1 MSNSI
6 KYSTTGDTQSLKKG
20 NLFFGTG
27 DVGKGPSSVSQ
38 HFNGVTPNSGS
49 YTVYFYDP
57 AQPNNIGY
65 DPITSD
71 VQLIRYTNGM
81 FGQNFTTAQQCL
93 NWYSSQTNYT
103 CVNKDYEEIVTSGL
117 TLNLD
122 AGFLPSYGGSGT
134 TWYDLSYSGNNGTLI
149 NGVTYSILEG
159 GSLVFDGTNDYANV
173 TSNQVIT
180 NDFTFTVWAKRDGN
194 SPTSIG
200 GVFGNHNHVELSG
213 ANIFF
218 RNSSTIVEIAT
229 GNGVTRPSF
238 QISIPSLNTEWNFYV
253 LRYSGTTCQ
262 LYFNGVLLDS
272 RTAVVVQ
279 SLNSNRYGIAIWASS
294 YLAEYYLNGKIS
306 QCSVYNRALTSSEIL
321 KNYNAGLARF
331 NTPNIVKS
339 NLLLNLDSS
348 NAVSY
353 PTSGTIWTDLS
364 GNGYTGSLINGPTF
378 NSTSKSIVFDGTN
391 DYFQYSAR
399 TPNTEFQYYDA
410 FTVEALTYVNESTL
424 TGHIVTNRT
433 SRDGNNTPYTGWGLA
448 QYNSSIRATIGGYPS
463 STFDWRFV
471 EVTGTTFT
479 NEVFRKWSHIV
490 WVNTGVAGQQKIYIN
505 GVDRTNS
512 SGDDATPPY
521 TINYSNGTHRLTVGM
536 SPADG
541 SPGGHFFD
549 GNIEV
554 ARVYNKAL
562 SQSEVLQNYYQSP
575 IVTDGLRMSL
585 DAGNLVSYS
594 GAGTT
599 WKDLTAYGYNGTL
612 TNGPTFSGVSG
623 GAIVFDGTDDVVTG
637 GLNGSIFTGDFTQ
650 TAWIYKLNNNQPW
663 QGVFTNSSPATNN
676 TYLMTFG
683 NGSVDAPYNSIGVN
697 QVGVSASGVFLD
709 IGSHL
714 NRWLYVAISKVGSNL
729 NIYCFKD
736 GNLLSTTGTIT
747 WNGGNFATTNNYQI
761 GRHWAGTNVI
771 PFQGL
776 ISNVSL
782 YDRALST
789 DEIAQNYNA
798 TKSRFGL

>member
-6 KYSTTGDTQSLKKG
+6 KYSTTGDTLSLKKG

-57 AQPNNIGY
+57 GQPNNIGY
-65 DPITSD
+65 DPISSD
-71 VQLIRYTNGM
+71 VHLIRYTNGM

-134 TWYDLSYSGNNGTLI
+134 TWYDLSYSGYNINLTNGP
-149 NGVTYSILEG
+149 TYSSDGGGSILFDGVDDMAIGSTITTYTNTQTWTAWVKRTSSVNLFNMFMGRFLPYFAFRSDGLFHFSNQIGGTQRNLYSLQTYSNNVWYFTSFTTEYQNPNTIMKMYIN
-159 GSLVFDGTNDYANV
+159 GSLVNSSEFSGTQNNYSIN
-173 TSNQVIT
+173 
-180 NDFTFTVWAKRDGN
+180 FTVGDGRN
-194 SPTSIG
+194 TS
-200 GVFGNHNHVELSG
+200 
-213 ANIFF
+213 
-218 RNSSTIVEIAT
+218 TWY
-229 GNGVTRPSF
+229 P
-238 QISIPSLNTEWNFYV
+238 
-253 LRYSGTTCQ
+253 
-262 LYFNGVLLDS
+262 FNGYVS
-272 RTAVVVQ
+272 MV
-279 SLNSNRYGIAIWASS
+279 
-294 YLAEYYLNGKIS
+294 
-306 QCSVYNRALTSSEIL
+306 SVYNRTLSSDEIL

-331 NTPNIVKS
+331 NTANIVKS
-339 NLLLNLDSS
+339 NLVLNLDSS
-348 NAVSY
+348 NSVSY
-353 PTSGTIWTDLS
+353 PTTGTTWTDLS
-364 GNGYTGSLINGPTF
+364 GNGNHGTLVNGPTF
-378 NSTSKSIVFDGTN
+378 DSTSKSIDFDGTN
-391 DYFQYSAR
+391 DYATINSVRNQIVGT
-399 TPNTEFQYYDA
+399 TPFTINMLIKFNSFLDA
-410 FTVEALTYVNESTL
+410 FNCFF
-424 TGHIVTNRT
+424 G
-433 SRDGNNTPYTGWGLA
+433 
-448 QYNSSIRATIGGYPS
+448 
-463 STFDWRFV
+463 
-471 EVTGTTFT
+471 
-479 NEVFRKWSHIV
+479 
-490 WVNTGVAGQQKIYIN
+490 VNTSSGANRLLLGVDTVGAINVVKN
-505 GVDRTNS
+505 GVDEYSPSLLSLNQWYNISLSNS
-512 SGDDATPPY
+512 SSGVPNLYVNGVLVPSIDAIS
-521 TINYSNGTHRLTVGM
+521 TIPFANNDTWTIGAEYDNTSLSDYIDSNITQV
-536 SPADG
+536 S
-541 SPGGHFFD
+541 
-549 GNIEV
+549 I
-554 ARVYNKAL
+554 YNKAL
-562 SQSEVLQNYYQSP
+562 SQSEILQNYYQSP

-623 GAIVFDGTDDVVTG
+623 GAIVFDGTDDIVTG

-697 QVGVSASGVFLD
+697 RVGVSASGVFLD

-714 NRWLYVAISKVGSNL
+714 NRWLYVAISKVGSTL

-761 GRHWAGTNVI
+761 GRHWAGTSVV

-776 ISNVSL
+776 MSNVSL

>member
-1 MSNSI
+1 
-6 KYSTTGDTQSLKKG
+6 
-20 NLFFGTG
+20 
-27 DVGKGPSSVSQ
+27 
-38 HFNGVTPNSGS
+38 
-49 YTVYFYDP
+49 
-57 AQPNNIGY
+57 
-65 DPITSD
+65 
-71 VQLIRYTNGM
+71 M

-93 NWYSSQTNYT
+93 NWYSSQTIYT
-103 CVNKDYEEIVTSGL
+103 CVNKDYEEIVTNGL
-117 TLNLD
+117 VLNVD

-134 TWYDLSYSGNNGTLI
+134 TWYDLSYSGNNGTLV
-149 NGVTYSILEG
+149 NGPTYSVLEG
-159 GSLVFDGTNDYANV
+159 GYIRFDGVDDGLNL
-173 TSNQVIT
+173 SNIIQ
-180 NDFTFTVWAKRDGN
+180 NLSTFTVEIVFNPLAYQYMEFSLGPVDFKWRISGNTPYWNFWTSGGNPQGTTMGVIPPINTVSSFVASYDGN
-194 SPTSIG
+194 TRRVGLNGNILTS
-200 GVFGNHNHVELSG
+200 V
-213 ANIFF
+213 
-218 RNSSTIVEIAT
+218 
-229 GNGVTRPSF
+229 
-238 QISIPSLNTEWNFYV
+238 
-253 LRYSGTTCQ
+253 SGTYTPKVPSSITIGSTSFEPIYGL
-262 LYFNGVLLDS
+262 LYS
-272 RTAVVVQ
+272 
-279 SLNSNRYGIAIWASS
+279 I
-294 YLAEYYLNGKIS
+294 KI
-306 QCSVYNRALTSSEIL
+306 YNRALTSSEIL

-339 NLLLNLDSS
+339 NLLFNLDSS

-353 PTSGTIWTDLS
+353 PTTGTTWTDLS

-410 FTVEALTYVNESTL
+410 FTVEALAYVNESTSN
-424 TGHIVTNRT
+424 TGYIITNRA
-433 SRDGNNTPYTGWGLA
+433 SRDGNNTFYTGWGLT

-463 STFDWRFV
+463 SIADWRFV

-505 GVDRTNS
+505 GVDRTNRV
-512 SGDDATPPY
+512 GDDATPPY

-536 SPADG
+536 SPPDG
-541 SPGGHFFD
+541 SPGGWFLD

-650 TAWIYKLNNNQPW
+650 TAWIYKFNNNQPW

-714 NRWLYVAISKVGSNL
+714 NRWLYVAISKVGSTL

-761 GRHWAGTNVI
+761 GRHWAGTSVV

-776 ISNVSL
+776 MSNISL
-782 YDRALST
+782 YDRVLST

>member
-6 KYSTTGDTQSLKKG
+6 KYSTTGDTFSLKKG

-27 DVGKGPSSVSQ
+27 DVGKGPSSASQ

-49 YTVYFYDP
+49 YTVYFYNP
-57 AQPNNIGY
+57 GQPNNIGY
-65 DPITSD
+65 DLIMSD

-81 FGQNFTTAQQCL
+81 FGQNFTTVQQCL

-103 CVNKDYEEIVTSGL
+103 CVNKDYEEIVTNGL
-117 TLNLD
+117 VLNVD

-134 TWYDLSYSGNNGTLI
+134 TWYDLSYSGYNGTLTNGPTYSVLEGGNISFDGVDDYVNISGVSVNTSSFSCESFFQWSTVGGSRGVLHSLSYQNPSSGYLIRQADTANNRIVVFSDNGSETSVLSNASVPINTWTHLIVVQNSNNCSIYI
-149 NGVTYSILEG
+149 NGV
-159 GSLVFDGTNDYANV
+159 
-173 TSNQVIT
+173 
-180 NDFTFTVWAKRDGN
+180 
-194 SPTSIG
+194 
-200 GVFGNHNHVELSG
+200 
-213 ANIFF
+213 
-218 RNSSTIVEIAT
+218 
-229 GNGVTRPSF
+229 
-238 QISIPSLNTEWNFYV
+238 
-253 LRYSGTTCQ
+253 
-262 LYFNGVLLDS
+262 LDS
-272 RTAVVVQ
+272 SQT
-279 SLNSNRYGIAIWASS
+279 LSNPVINTTYPYRIGQRGSTGA
-294 YLAEYYLNGKIS
+294 YLPGKIAFS
-306 QCSVYNRALTSSEIL
+306 KIYNRALSASEVL
-321 KNYNAGLARF
+321 KNYNASLARF

-339 NLLLNLDSS
+339 NLLFNLDSS

-353 PTSGTIWTDLS
+353 PTTGTTWTDLS

-433 SRDGNNTPYTGWGLA
+433 SRDGNNTTYTGWGLA
-448 QYNSSIRATIGGYPS
+448 QNNSAIVATIGGYPS

-471 EVTGTTFT
+471 GVTGTTFT

-490 WVNTGVAGQQKIYIN
+490 WVNTGVAGQQKIYIK

-562 SQSEVLQNYYQSP
+562 SQSEVLQNYYQAP
-575 IVTDGLRMSL
+575 IVTSGLVMAL

-594 GAGTT
+594 GDGTT
-599 WKDLTAYGYNGTL
+599 WKDLTTNGFNGTL
-612 TNGPTFSGVSG
+612 TNGPTFNSANG
-623 GAIVFDGTDDVVTG
+623 GSIDFDGTNDWCPV
-637 GLNGSIFTGDFTQ
+637 NSISLSNTTY
-650 TAWIYKLNNNQPW
+650 TKIAWFNPD
-663 QGVFTNSSPATNN
+663 TATNN
-676 TYLMTFG
+676 IISG
-683 NGSVDAPYNSIGVN
+683 GS
-697 QVGVSASGVFLD
+697 
-709 IGSHL
+709 
-714 NRWLYVAISKVGSNL
+714 
-729 NIYCFKD
+729 D
-736 GNLLSTTGTIT
+736 GEHAF
-747 WNGGNFATTNNYQI
+747 WM
-761 GRHWAGTNVI
+761 AGTNNSLHAGHNGAWSTVSYSPGLMTGQWWCGAVTFNTTTGWKLYLNGQLVDTDPSTTTFAGGNVVRI
-771 PFQGL
+771 AAFQVGGNL
-776 ISNVSL
+776 FNGKIATAHIYNRV
-782 YDRALST
+782 LSD

>member
-1 MSNSI
+1 MANSI

-27 DVGKGPSSVSQ
+27 DVGKGPSSVTQ
-38 HFNGVTPNSGS
+38 HYNGVTPMGGG
-49 YTVYFYDP
+49 YTIYFYDP
-57 AQPNNIGY
+57 RQPNNIGY
-65 DPITSD
+65 DPISSD
-71 VQLIRYTNGM
+71 VQLIRYTNGIS
-81 FGQNFTTAQQCL
+81 GQNFTGATQCF
-93 NWYSSQTNYT
+93 NWYATQTNYT
-103 CVNKDYEEIVTSGL
+103 CVNEDYDGIVTSGL

-122 AGFLPSYGGSGT
+122 AGFLPSYSTSGN
-134 TWYDLSYSGNNGTLI
+134 TWYDLSYSGNNGTLT
-149 NGVTYSILEG
+149 NGPTFSPLNG
-159 GSLVFDGTNDYANV
+159 GYIVFDGVDDGLTLSSALPDLP
-173 TSNQVIT
+173 
-180 NDFTFTVWAKRDGN
+180 TFTVEIVFNPSAYQYMQFTLGSVDFKWRISGQTPYWNFWTSGGSPQSTTMGVVPPINTVSSFVASYDGN
-194 SPTSIG
+194 TRRVG
-200 GVFGNHNHVELSG
+200 LNGNYL
-213 ANIFF
+213 
-218 RNSSTIVEIAT
+218 NST
-229 GNGVTRPSF
+229 
-238 QISIPSLNTEWNFYV
+238 
-253 LRYSGTTCQ
+253 SGTFTPRYPSSNIVGSTSVEEIYGS
-262 LYFNGVLLDS
+262 LYS
-272 RTAVVVQ
+272 
-279 SLNSNRYGIAIWASS
+279 I
-294 YLAEYYLNGKIS
+294 K
-306 QCSVYNRALTSSEIL
+306 VYNRALSASEVL
-321 KNYNAGLARF
+321 KNYNASLARF

-339 NLLLNLDSS
+339 NLLFNLDSS

-353 PTSGTIWTDLS
+353 PTTGTTWTDLS

-448 QYNSSIRATIGGYPS
+448 QNNSAIVATIGGYPS

-471 EVTGTTFT
+471 GVTGTTFT

-562 SQSEVLQNYYQSP
+562 SQSEVLQNYYQAP
-575 IVTDGLRMSL
+575 IVTSGLVMAL

-594 GAGTT
+594 GDGTT
-599 WKDLTAYGYNGTL
+599 WKDLTTNGFNGTL
-612 TNGPTFSGVSG
+612 TNGPTFNSANG
-623 GAIVFDGTDDVVTG
+623 GSIDFDGTNDWCPV
-637 GLNGSIFTGDFTQ
+637 NSISLSNTTY
-650 TAWIYKLNNNQPW
+650 TKIAWFNPD
-663 QGVFTNSSPATNN
+663 TATNN
-676 TYLMTFG
+676 IISG
-683 NGSVDAPYNSIGVN
+683 GS
-697 QVGVSASGVFLD
+697 
-709 IGSHL
+709 
-714 NRWLYVAISKVGSNL
+714 
-729 NIYCFKD
+729 D
-736 GNLLSTTGTIT
+736 GEHAF
-747 WNGGNFATTNNYQI
+747 WM
-761 GRHWAGTNVI
+761 AGTNNSLHAGHNGAWSTVSYSPGLMTGQWWCGAVTFNTTTGWKLYLNGQLVDTDPSTTTFVGGNVVRI
-771 PFQGL
+771 AAFQVGGNL
-776 ISNVSL
+776 FNGKIATAHIYNRV
-782 YDRALST
+782 LSD

>member
-1 MSNSI
+1 MANSI

-27 DVGKGPSSVSQ
+27 DVGKGPSSASQ

-57 AQPNNIGY
+57 GQPNNIGY
-65 DPITSD
+65 DPISSD
-71 VQLIRYTNGM
+71 VHLIRYTNGM

-103 CVNKDYEEIVTSGL
+103 CVNKDYEEIVTNGL
-117 TLNLD
+117 VLNVD

-149 NGVTYSILEG
+149 NGVTYSSLEG
-159 GSLVFDGTNDYANV
+159 GSLVFDGVDDYVDFGNTTSLTITGNSISLEAWVNYNLSQEDWKGVLYKANGNSTGYQLFIDSTEKV
-173 TSNQVIT
+173 SFGLITTSGFVRPSANFVLPPNTWHHIMCT
-180 NDFTFTVWAKRDGN
+180 YDGSNMRTYINGTLYNTFTQTGN
-194 SPTSIG
+194 I
-200 GVFGNHNHVELSG
+200 L
-213 ANIFF
+213 A
-218 RNSSTIVEIAT
+218 SST
-229 GNGVTRPSF
+229 
-238 QISIPSLNTEWNFYV
+238 SLNVGRSFSSEEFPGYIP
-253 LRYSGTTCQ
+253 
-262 LYFNGVLLDS
+262 
-272 RTAVVVQ
+272 VV
-279 SLNSNRYGIAIWASS
+279 RI
-294 YLAEYYLNGKIS
+294 
-306 QCSVYNRALTSSEIL
+306 YNRGLTTTEVL

-339 NLLLNLDSS
+339 NLLFNLDSS

-353 PTSGTIWTDLS
+353 PTTGTTWTDLS

-378 NSTSKSIVFDGTN
+378 NSTSKSIVFDGTD

-433 SRDGNNTPYTGWGLA
+433 SRDGNNTTYTGWGLA
-448 QYNSSIRATIGGYPS
+448 QNNSAIVATIGGYPS

-471 EVTGTTFT
+471 GVTGTTFT

-562 SQSEVLQNYYQSP
+562 SQSEVLQNYYQAP
-575 IVTDGLRMSL
+575 IVTSGLVMAL

-594 GAGTT
+594 GDGTT
-599 WKDLTAYGYNGTL
+599 WKDLTTNGFNGTL
-612 TNGPTFSGVSG
+612 TNGPTFNSANG
-623 GAIVFDGTDDVVTG
+623 GSIDFDGTNDWCPV
-637 GLNGSIFTGDFTQ
+637 NSISLSNTTY
-650 TAWIYKLNNNQPW
+650 TKIAWFNPD
-663 QGVFTNSSPATNN
+663 TATNN
-676 TYLMTFG
+676 IISG
-683 NGSVDAPYNSIGVN
+683 GS
-697 QVGVSASGVFLD
+697 
-709 IGSHL
+709 
-714 NRWLYVAISKVGSNL
+714 
-729 NIYCFKD
+729 D
-736 GNLLSTTGTIT
+736 GEHAF
-747 WNGGNFATTNNYQI
+747 WM
-761 GRHWAGTNVI
+761 AGTNNSLHAGHNGAWSTVSYSPGLMTGQWWCGAVTFNTTTGWKLYLNGQLVDTDPSTTTFAGGNVVRI
-771 PFQGL
+771 AAFQVGGNL
-776 ISNVSL
+776 FNGKIATAHIYNRV
-782 YDRALST
+782 LSD